1 MSCRPWIMSMAKPA
15 SRSSR
20 TSASETLCDHTA
32 ASCPCSMVAAHQEG
46 DGAPAAGVTTL
57 ADPSKVDHPVKV
69 LVLIHPLEG
78 R

>member
-1 MSCRPWIMSMAKPA
+1 
-15 SRSSR
+15 
-20 TSASETLCDHTA
+20 
-32 ASCPCSMVAAHQEG
+32 MVAAHQEG

-57 ADPSKVDHPVKV
+57 ADPSKGDHPAKV